1 MLTGATTGSGL
12 NDASGT
18 TFNSGITTVTY
29 MVTDS
34 AGNTVSCNFNVTV
47 TDNEKPI
54 ITCPNKIM
62 ICDTIVTVPLPIF
75 SDNCFVGLVTND
87 FNLSNNA
94 SGIYP
99 YGVTTVNWT
108 VSDSSGNTNSCLM
121 TIEVEITPTSTAG
134 EDQVVIGLSNTKLN
148 AANVIVGVGSWV
160 SVIGY
165 GNVLDDSDPFS
176 NVDQLETGE
185 NIFEWN
191 VANGTCPVAIDEVMI
206 TVLPLVVPNG
216 FSPNNDG
223 DNDLLVI
230 AGIDLLANEI
240 TIFNRWGVELF
251 HTIDYQNDW
260 DGRSKLGKDLPGD
273 TYFYLIKV
281 PELDKELNGFIVL
294 RR

>member
-1 MLTGATTGSGL
+1 
-12 NDASGT
+12 
-18 TFNSGITTVTY
+18 